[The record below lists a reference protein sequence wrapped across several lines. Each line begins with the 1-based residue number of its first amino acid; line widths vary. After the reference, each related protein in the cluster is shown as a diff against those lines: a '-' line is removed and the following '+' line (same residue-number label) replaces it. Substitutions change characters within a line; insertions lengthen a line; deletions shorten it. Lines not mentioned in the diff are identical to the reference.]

1 LKFKKDGNLDE
12 VIGRKRAINEK
23 FSKDEIRNWAI
34 QLLEGL
40 KYLHSDRKII
50 HRDIKPQ

>member
-1 LKFKKDGNLDE
+1 MDE
-12 VIGRKRAINEK
+12 VIGRKRAINTE
-23 FSKDEIRNWAI
+23 FSKNEIRNWSI

-40 KYLHSDRKII
+40 EYLHDEKKII